1 MAQPAPQ
8 SKPQVASPPA
18 PVPTAQTAPKLAE
31 KPKDRDAGGGS
42 KVTNFVGKTVN
53 GFEIQKLIGQGKFSF
68 VFRAKRIQDN
78 VLVALKLIK
87 VSCFPHSPTLTDLRH
102 GQREVAR

>member
-1 MAQPAPQ
+1 MAQPATQ
-8 SKPQVASPPA
+8 SKPQVASPSQ
-18 PVPTAQTAPKLAE
+18 PVPTSHTAPKLPE
-31 KPKDRDAGGGS
+31 KPKDGASGGS
-42 KVTNFVGKTVN
+42 KVTNFVGKTVC

-68 VFRAKRIQDN
+68 VFRAKRISDN

-87 VSCFPHSPTLTDLRH
+87 VSRLSPLTLSADLRH

>member
-1 MAQPAPQ
+1 LTAPQ
-8 SKPQVASPPA
+8 LAKKQDQKQDA
-18 PVPTAQTAPKLAE
+18 TA
-31 KPKDRDAGGGS
+31 GN

-68 VFRAKRIQDN
+68 VFRAKRISDN

-87 VSCFPHSPTLTDLRH
+87 VLAENVIFVDF
-102 GQREVAR
+102 